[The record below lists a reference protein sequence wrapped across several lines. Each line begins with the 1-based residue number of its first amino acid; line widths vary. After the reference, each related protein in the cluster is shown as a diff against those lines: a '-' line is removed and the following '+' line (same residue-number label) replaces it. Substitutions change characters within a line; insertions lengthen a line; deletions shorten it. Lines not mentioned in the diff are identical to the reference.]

1 MNLNTLHLNEPVSS
15 FKALIRILLCAVF
28 GIVLAL
34 VALPFNTSTAYASSG
49 NSKMLV
55 FDQGLIDQVG
65 KQQASSVACLCYS
78 AAYCQTIVTGQ
89 VVSWAYFD
97 GNGGAYGENSA
108 YGRNMSA
115 EFNQITTGSDQNAL
129 QLMYN
134 AINEG
139 HPCVIQAGTPNSY
152 WHWVAV
158 VGYEGVSS
166 VEDLSIEKFL
176 MLDPEHSASSTPVA
190 MNGCWF
196 LHDGGALGDLRI
208 SWGSVATTDGNNSVV
223 VPDDGYSDDVEF
235 SDYTTHI
242 YGDEAYQTAIEVSK
256 VTFTSGS
263 CDSVILARSDAF
275 QDSLSA
281 TGLAGALDCPILL
294 VDRTQG
300 VNPEVRNEI
309 LRLGAKTVYIIG
321 GTGAIPANIERQLYW
336 LDVNRLYGEEACDT
350 SVVCAKKICEIRAT
364 SPTYCV
370 VAMSDNFQDA
380 LSMSSFAYAYAAP
393 IILETSANTGT
404 RQLPTGALD
413 ILNSSTG
420 RVYVVG
426 GTGAVPASS
435 LTGISASTERIA
447 GYDGYDTSNEIA
459 VTLTGEGLLSPRNV
473 VVANGAEPLNGLDA
487 LAGCSYAGRVK
498 APILLTNG
506 QIQQGERDFTT
517 IRGGDSE
524 NTASYL
530 EVFGGAASKLSIL
543 GGSYVMPNG
552 TVKIIND
559 VWRS

>member
-1 MNLNTLHLNEPVSS
+1 MKTLHLNEPFLS
-15 FKALIRILLCAVF
+15 FKVLVRALLCALF
-28 GIVLAL
+28 GLAIAL
-34 VALPFNTSTAYASSG
+34 VAFPFSASPAYAASS
-49 NSKMLV
+49 NSKLLV
-55 FDQGLIDQVG
+55 FDQSLIDQVG
-65 KQQASSVACLCYS
+65 KQDASSVACLCYA

-89 VVSWAYFD
+89 PVSWTYFD
-97 GNGGAYGENSA
+97 GNGGAYGQNSA

-129 QLMYN
+129 ELMYN

-158 VGYEGVSS
+158 VGYEGVSG
-166 VEDLSIEKFL
+166 VGDLSIEKFL
-176 MLDPEHSASSTPVA
+176 MLDPEHSASRTPVA

-196 LHDGGALGDLRI
+196 LHDGGSLGDLRI
-208 SWGSVATTDGNNSVV
+208 SWGSVATTDGGNNIV
-223 VPDDGYSDDVEF
+223 VPDDDYTDDVEF

-256 VTFTSGS
+256 ATFKKGS
-263 CDSVILARSDAF
+263 CNSVILARSDAF

-300 VNPEVRNEI
+300 VNAELRNEI
-309 LRLGAKTVYIIG
+309 LRLGAQNVYIIG
-321 GTGAIPANIERQLYW
+321 GKGAIPANIERQLYW
-336 LDVNRLYGEEACDT
+336 LDVVRLYGEEACDT
-350 SVVCAKKICEIRAT
+350 SVVCAKKISEISSA
-364 SPTYCV
+364 SPSYSV

-393 IILETSANTGT
+393 IILETSASSGS
-404 RQLPTGALD
+404 RQLPAGALD
-413 ILNSSTG
+413 ILNSSTEC
-420 RVYVVG
+420 VYVVG

-435 LTGISASTERIA
+435 LTGISVSTERIA

-459 VTLTGEGLLSPRNV
+459 VTLTGEGLLSPSNV
-473 VVANGAEPLNGLDA
+473 VVASGAEPLNGLDA
-487 LAGCSYAGRVK
+487 LAGCSYAGRTK
-498 APILLTNG
+498 SPILLTNG
-506 QIQQGERDFTT
+506 QIQQGVRDFTT

-524 NTASYL
+524 DTSSYL
-530 EVFGGAASKLSIL
+530 ELFGGMVSKLTIL